1 MKKSDNSRVNI
12 IDINLFS
19 ERCTV
24 PVHKLFYIVS
34 LLCFL
39 ILFTGCEFFNHPM
52 IDFWKSGQ
60 IPHK

>member
-1 MKKSDNSRVNI
+1 MKKSDNSCVNI
-12 IDINLFS
+12 IWYKSFC

-24 PVHKLFYIVS
+24 PVHKLLYIVS

-39 ILFTGCEFFNHPM
+39 ILFTGCEFFNRPM